1 VTRWTQAFQAGSG
14 AAKGNGKLAPA
25 NVLAP
30 WPMQTLSLML
40 AAFMFIFEAVRLEI
54 VKISFGKC
62 QKACL
67 GKR

>member
-1 VTRWTQAFQAGSG
+1 
-14 AAKGNGKLAPA
+14 
-25 NVLAP
+25 
-30 WPMQTLSLML
+30 MQTLSLML